1 MPKVKQQG
9 LKEEQRQIFIREL
22 AKIGQT
28 TWRQNWCSNMAL
40 PDRLDVNDRESVVRF
55 LLLRALL
62 NQQGDTMKVRELVQE
77 LFARFGNAL
86 LHDLPT
92 VEQQFDCVLKAFF
105 HIGGERGSK
114 LYRVGTLGGIKPLT
128 LFLHRFAAFTLF
140 IKWLNGSLYESVR
153 AKLTESV
160 NALWAFLRNN
170 PILDGGWVGN
180 DPKAC
185 RMLVNW
191 LVWLFAKVWQDL
203 PLDLSQTLMVVD
215 GHVGK
220 VFCRTGLLDTVVLYK
235 KGSSIIHATKMRDA
249 IEALVR
255 TMESIE
261 PFFVD
266 EGAFHVAMNW
276 CQDIAPRCPDC
287 PLQSMCLAG
296 QGSTLH
302 LQWTAYQKWQ
312 T

>member
-1 MPKVKQQG
+1 MPKVKQQS
-9 LKEEQRQIFIREL
+9 LEDKQKQTLIRDL
-22 AKIGQT
+22 ARIGQT
-28 TWRQNWCSNMAL
+28 TWHQNWRSNMAL
-40 PDRLDVNDRESVVRF
+40 PDRLDVNDRESTVRF

-62 NQQGDTMKVRELVQE
+62 NQQGDTMKVREFVRE
-77 LFARFGNAL
+77 LFAEFGDAL
-86 LHDLPT
+86 LHDLPA
-92 VEQQFDCVLKAFF
+92 VEQQFERVLKVFF

-114 LYRVGTLGGIKPLT
+114 LYRVGSLGGIKPLS
-128 LFLHRFAAFTLF
+128 LFLYRFAAFSLF
-140 IKWLNGSLYESVR
+140 IKRLDGSLYKLVR
-153 AKLTESV
+153 AKLKESV
-160 NALWAFLRNN
+160 NALVAFLRDD
-170 PILDGGWVGN
+170 PILDSGWVGN

-191 LVWLFAKVWQDL
+191 LVWLFAEVWRDL

-220 VFCRTGLLDTVVLYK
+220 VFCRTGLLDVVSYK
-235 KGSSIIHATKMRDA
+235 EGSSIINAKEMRNA

-255 TMESIE
+255 TMEGVE

-266 EGAFHVAMNW
+266 EGAFHIAMNW
-276 CQDIAPRCPDC
+276 CQDIAPCCSNC

-296 QGSTLH
+296 QGSTSH
-302 LQWTAYQKWQ
+302 LRWTAYREWQ